1 MSCPAVGNQFKK
13 ILNLQYRE
21 LLKLLC
27 IHFKRE
33 KTIVT
38 FGILQVIY
46 LVMSGHRR
54 MRAINSGYRDPCE
67 HIA

>member
-1 MSCPAVGNQFKK
+1 MIWEIMSCPAVDNQFKK
-13 ILNLQYRE
+13 TLHLQYRE

-38 FGILQVIY
+38 FGILQVI
-46 LVMSGHRR
+46 
-54 MRAINSGYRDPCE
+54 
-67 HIA
+67 